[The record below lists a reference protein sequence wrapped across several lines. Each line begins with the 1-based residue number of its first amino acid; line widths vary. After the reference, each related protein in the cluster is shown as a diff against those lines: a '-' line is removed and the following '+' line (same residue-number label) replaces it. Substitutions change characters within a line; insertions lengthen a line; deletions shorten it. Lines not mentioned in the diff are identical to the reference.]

1 MTMSGDKKPQEGQD
15 TQGTQADFS
24 HWQLPDVT
32 PTVDEPKENM
42 FGRIAPQKAAKA
54 VDEPVMPPTL
64 EEIESIRAEAEAE
77 GFAQGQAAGIAKGL
91 EEGRLQGL
99 EQGHEEGYRQG
110 EAQGMEAGLTEA
122 KQTIAQFEAL
132 MQQLSMPLS
141 LLDTEIEQALVQL
154 SMTLAKAVIGHELK
168 THPEHI
174 LAALRQGVDAL
185 PLKEEGAHLRLH
197 PDDLA
202 IVERLYESAQL
213 TRNRWEL
220 EADPTLSRGECI
232 VSNSRSRVDMGLEHR
247 IKAVFDKLVA
257 SEERLEQQR
266 LQQLAAMEK
275 VSEPQPQDGEAA
287 QGGHKVTDSQE
298 TDSQAT
304 DSQETDTQETKSQA
318 AVDTSTQLELG
329 EQPIPSDAPQETSPD
344 EDTSKPTT

>member
-1 MTMSGDKKPQEGQD
+1 MTMSGDKKPQEGQGVH
-15 TQGTQADFS
+15 TTQADFS

-32 PTVDEPKENM
+32 PVVNEPKENM
-42 FGRIAPQKAAKA
+42 FGRIAPQKAAKPI
-54 VDEPVMPPTL
+54 DEPVMPPTL

-77 GFAQGQAAGIAKGL
+77 GFAQGQEAGMAKGL
-91 EEGRLQGL
+91 EEGRLKGL

-110 EAQGMEAGLTEA
+110 QAQGMEAGLAEA
-122 KQTIAQFEAL
+122 KQTIAKFEAL

-185 PLKEEGAHLRLH
+185 PLKEQGAHLRLH
-197 PDDLA
+197 PEDLA

-213 TRNRWEL
+213 TKNHWEL

-247 IKAVFDKLVA
+247 IKAVFDKLIA
-257 SEERLEQQR
+257 SEQRLEQQR
-266 LQQLAAMEK
+266 LQQIAAMEK
-275 VSEPQPQDGEAA
+275 LPEHQDQNQDQNQDLDGDAA
-287 QGGHKVTDSQE
+287 QAGLE
-298 TDSQAT
+298 TDSQAS
-304 DSQETDTQETKSQA
+304 DPQQTQ
-318 AVDTSTQLELG
+318 AVDASQVA
-329 EQPIPSDAPQETSPD
+329 PSDQIAPEAPQETSPD
-344 EDTSKPTT
+344 EDTSKPAS

>member
-1 MTMSGDKKPQEGQD
+1 MTMSGDKKAQEGHD

-32 PTVDEPKENM
+32 PSVDEPKENM
-42 FGRIAPQKAAKA
+42 FGRIAPQKAAKP

-77 GFAQGQAAGIAKGL
+77 GFAQGQAAGMAKGL

-275 VSEPQPQDGEAA
+275 VSEPQPQDAEAV
-287 QGGHKVTDSQE
+287 QGGHKVTDSLETENQE
-298 TDSQAT
+298 TN
-304 DSQETDTQETKSQA
+304 TQEAKSQA
-318 AVDTSTQLELG
+318 AVDSSTQVEQG
-329 EQPIPSDAPQETSPD
+329 EQPIPGDVPQETSPD

>member
-1 MTMSGDKKPQEGQD
+1 MTMSGDKKPQEGQSV
-15 TQGTQADFS
+15 QSTQADFS

-32 PTVDEPKENM
+32 PVVHEPKENM

-77 GFAQGQAAGIAKGL
+77 GFAQGQEAGMAKGL
-91 EEGRLQGL
+91 EEGRLKGL

-110 EAQGMEAGLTEA
+110 EAQGMEAGLAEA
-122 KQTIAQFEAL
+122 KQTIAKFEAL

-174 LAALRQGVDAL
+174 LTALRQGVDAL
-185 PLKEEGAHLRLH
+185 PLKEQGAHLRLH
-197 PDDLA
+197 PEDLA

-213 TRNRWEL
+213 TRNHWEL

-247 IKAVFDKLVA
+247 IKAVFDKLIA
-257 SEERLEQQR
+257 SEQRLEQQR

-275 VSEPQPQDGEAA
+275 VPEHQNQNQDLDGDAA
-287 QGGHKVTDSQE
+287 QAGLE
-298 TDSQAT
+298 TDSQASEPQQT
-304 DSQETDTQETKSQA
+304 QVVDASQVAPS
-318 AVDTSTQLELG
+318 
-329 EQPIPSDAPQETSPD
+329 EQIAPEAPQETSPD
-344 EDTSKPTT
+344 EDTSKPAS